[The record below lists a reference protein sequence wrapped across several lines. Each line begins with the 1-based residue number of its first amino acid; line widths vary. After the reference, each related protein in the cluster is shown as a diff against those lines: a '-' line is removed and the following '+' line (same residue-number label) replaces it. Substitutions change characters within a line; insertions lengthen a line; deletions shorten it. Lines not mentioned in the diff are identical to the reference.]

1 MTTTLQKTAAHPGH
15 RRARTALMVGAAALS
30 LVAAGCSAS
39 SNSSSSTP
47 TTSASAAVASSSSVV
62 ASTSPAAPTSSVSAA
77 TSTGVPGSGL
87 KTIDQSSLQAL
98 VDSSIKEQLI
108 PGAVVVLSTPQGDF
122 TVASG
127 TTELGVQSPPD
138 ADTHF
143 RIASN
148 TKTMT
153 SAVVL
158 QLAQEGKLALSD
170 PVSKYVSGVPDGD
183 NITVEE
189 LLKMR
194 TGLYNYTNS
203 QQMAT
208 SLDND
213 PTREWKPQELLD
225 IAFAQPVNFAPDA
238 EFEYSNTNY
247 ALLGMIIEKVDGKPL
262 ATAFQDRL
270 FGPLGMTNTELPPGP
285 TYTIPDPFT
294 HGYLYGSSSVALYGE
309 PDYTPE
315 QIAAAKD
322 GSWQPTDYTDVNH
335 SFAFGAGDVIS
346 TTTDLVTWMKA
357 LAGGKVLDAEYQK
370 LWLDSP
376 QVEDPAKPAGQW
388 YGYGITRQ
396 TWGPNTIYFHGG
408 ETAGYNSKIISDT
421 ANGVT
426 IALWTNLT
434 VDVDKERQTANT
446 LMLQILDQI
455 YVTSPFTPAASTA
468 ATPTTTG

>member
-1 MTTTLQKTAAHPGH
+1 MTTTLEDSAAHSDQ
-15 RRARTALMVGAAALS
+15 RRVRTALLVGATALS
-30 LVAAGCSAS
+30 LVAAGCSGS

-62 ASTSPAAPTSSVSAA
+62 ASTSPAASTSSVSAA
-77 TSTGVPGSGL
+77 SSTAVPGSGL
-87 KTIDQSSLQAL
+87 KTIDQSALQAL

-127 TTELGVQSPPD
+127 TTELGVQSLPD

-208 SLDND
+208 SLDDD
-213 PTREWKPQELLD
+213 PTRDWTPQELLD
-225 IAFAQPVNFAPDA
+225 IAFAQPANFAPDA
-238 EFEYSNTNY
+238 QFEYSNTNY
-247 ALLGMIIEKVDGKPL
+247 ALLGLIIEKVDGKPL

-346 TTTDLVTWMKA
+346 TTTDLVTWMDA

-408 ETAGYNSKIISDT
+408 ETVGYNSKIISDT

-455 YVTSPFTPAASTA
+455 YVSSPFTPAASTA

>member
-1 MTTTLQKTAAHPGH
+1 M
-15 RRARTALMVGAAALS
+15 
-30 LVAAGCSAS
+30 
-39 SNSSSSTP
+39 
-47 TTSASAAVASSSSVV
+47 
-62 ASTSPAAPTSSVSAA
+62 
-77 TSTGVPGSGL
+77 
-87 KTIDQSSLQAL
+87 
-98 VDSSIKEQLI
+98 
-108 PGAVVVLSTPQGDF
+108 LSTPQGDF

-127 TTELGVQSPPD
+127 TTELGVQNLPD
-138 ADTHF
+138 ANTHF

-225 IAFAQPVNFAPDA
+225 IAFAQPANFAPDA

-322 GSWQPTDYTDVNH
+322 GSWQPTDYTDINH
-335 SFAFGAGDVIS
+335 SFAFGAGNAIS
-346 TTTDLVTWMKA
+346 TTTDQITWMKA
-357 LAGGKVLDAEYQK
+357 LVGGKVLDAEYQK

-376 QVEDPAKPAGQW
+376 QVEDPAKPGGQW
-388 YGYGITRQ
+388 YGYGIARLK
-396 TWGPNTIYFHGG
+396 WGSNNLIFHGG
-408 ETAGYNSKIISDT
+408 ETAGYNSKI
-421 ANGVT
+421 GVET
-426 IALWTNLT
+426 TNDVTLVIWTNMT
-434 VDVDKERQTANT
+434 VDVDTERQTANT
-446 LMLQILDQI
+446 LMLKVLDQI
-455 YVTSPFTPAASTA
+455 LVESPLSITA
-468 ATPTTTG
+468 ADIAAPTTTG

>member
-1 MTTTLQKTAAHPGH
+1 MTTTLEDSAAHTDQ
-15 RRARTALMVGAAALS
+15 RRARTALLVGATALS
-30 LVAAGCSAS
+30 LVAAGCSGS

-47 TTSASAAVASSSSVV
+47 TTSASAAVAPSSSAV
-62 ASTSPAAPTSSVSAA
+62 ASTSSAASTSSVSAA
-77 TSTGVPGSGL
+77 SSTAVPGSGL
-87 KTIDQSSLQAL
+87 KTIDQSALQAL

-108 PGAVVVLSTPQGDF
+108 PGAVLVLSTPQGDF

-127 TTELGVQSPPD
+127 TTELGVQSLPD

-208 SLDND
+208 SLDDD
-213 PTREWKPQELLD
+213 PTRDWAPQELLD
-225 IAFAQPVNFAPDA
+225 IAFAQPANFAPDA
-238 EFEYSNTNY
+238 QFEYSNTNY
-247 ALLGMIIEKVDGKPL
+247 ALLGLIIEKVDGKPL

-270 FGPLGMTNTELPPGP
+270 FGPLGMTNTELPPGA

-335 SFAFGAGDVIS
+335 SFAFGAGNVNS
-346 TTTDLVTWMKA
+346 TATDLVTWMKA
-357 LAGGKVLDAEYQK
+357 LVGGKVLDSEYQK

-376 QVEDPAKPAGQW
+376 QVQDPAKPGGQY
-388 YGYGITRQ
+388 YGYGISRLK
-396 TWGPNTIYFHGG
+396 WGSNNLIFHGG
-408 ETAGYNSKIISDT
+408 ETAGYNSKI
-421 ANGVT
+421 GVET
-426 IALWTNLT
+426 TNDVTLVIWTNMT
-434 VDVDKERQTANT
+434 VDVDTERQTANT
-446 LMLQILDQI
+446 LMLKVLDQI
-455 YVTSPFTPAASTA
+455 MVESPLAVTA
-468 ATPTTTG
+468 ADLAAPTTTG

>member
-1 MTTTLQKTAAHPGH
+1 MIITRFGSTGRTVST
-15 RRARTALMVGAAALS
+15 RRRRTILGAGAAAAILLATAACGS
-30 LVAAGCSAS
+30 GNAADPTSAAGTTAANSAPITG
-39 SNSSSSTP
+39 STLVS
-47 TTSASAAVASSSSVV
+47 TTVPSTLDSATAG
-62 ASTSPAAPTSSVSAA
+62 STS
-77 TSTGVPGSGL
+77 SGL
-87 KTIDQSSLQAL
+87 KPIDGAALESL
-98 VDSSIKEQLI
+98 VDSTIKEQLI

-122 TVASG
+122 TAASG

-138 ADTHF
+138 ANTHF

-153 SAVVL
+153 AAVVL

-183 NITVEE
+183 TITVEE

-208 SLDND
+208 SLDEN
-213 PTREWKPQELLD
+213 PTRAWTPQELLD
-225 IAFAQPVNFAPDA
+225 IAFAQPANFAPDA

-247 ALLGMIIEKVDGKPL
+247 VLLGLIIEKVDGKPL
-262 ATAFQDRL
+262 AAAFQDRL
-270 FGPLGMTNTELPPGP
+270 FGPLGMTNTELPPGS
-285 TYTIPDPFT
+285 TSTIPDPYT
-294 HGYLYGSSSVALYGE
+294 HGYLYGSSSVALFGE

-322 GSWQPTDYTDVNH
+322 GSWQPTDYTDSNH

-346 TTTDLVTWMKA
+346 TTTDLATWMDA

-370 LWLDSP
+370 LWLESP
-376 QVEDPAKPAGQW
+376 QMEIPDKPAGQW

-408 ETAGYNSKIISDT
+408 ETVGYNSKIISDT

-434 VDVDKERQTANT
+434 LDVQKEQQTANT
-446 LMLQILDQI
+446 LMLRILDQI
-455 YVTSPFTPAASTA
+455 YVTSPFTPAASA
-468 ATPTTTG
+468 GATPTTAG

>member
-1 MTTTLQKTAAHPGH
+1 M
-15 RRARTALMVGAAALS
+15 
-30 LVAAGCSAS
+30 
-39 SNSSSSTP
+39 
-47 TTSASAAVASSSSVV
+47 
-62 ASTSPAAPTSSVSAA
+62 
-77 TSTGVPGSGL
+77 
-87 KTIDQSSLQAL
+87 
-98 VDSSIKEQLI
+98 DSSIKEQLI

-127 TTELGVQSPPD
+127 TTELGVQNLPD
-138 ADTHF
+138 ANTHF

-225 IAFAQPVNFAPDA
+225 IAFAQPANFAPDA

-270 FGPLGMTNTELPPGP
+270 FGPLGMTNTELPARPGHTPFP
-285 TYTIPDPFT
+285 TP
-294 HGYLYGSSSVALYGE
+294 LR
-309 PDYTPE
+309 
-315 QIAAAKD
+315 
-322 GSWQPTDYTDVNH
+322 TDT
-335 SFAFGAGDVIS
+335 
-346 TTTDLVTWMKA
+346 
-357 LAGGKVLDAEYQK
+357 
-370 LWLDSP
+370 
-376 QVEDPAKPAGQW
+376 
-388 YGYGITRQ
+388 
-396 TWGPNTIYFHGG
+396 
-408 ETAGYNSKIISDT
+408 
-421 ANGVT
+421 
-426 IALWTNLT
+426 
-434 VDVDKERQTANT
+434 
-446 LMLQILDQI
+446 
-455 YVTSPFTPAASTA
+455 STA
-468 ATPTTTG
+468 ARPLPSTENRITPPSRLRRPRTVPGSPPITRTSTTPSPSGPVTPFPPQPTWSPG